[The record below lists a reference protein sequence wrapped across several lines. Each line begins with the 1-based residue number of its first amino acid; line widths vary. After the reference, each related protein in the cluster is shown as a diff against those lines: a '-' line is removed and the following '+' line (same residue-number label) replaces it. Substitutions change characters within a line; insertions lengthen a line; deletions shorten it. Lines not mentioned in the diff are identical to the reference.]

1 MKEQITGVDL
11 IFKERQKQIDKH
23 GFTAEYQA
31 NHPEFYED
39 GQLLYAVRYMFN
51 ADILGA
57 DNLSEPLNW
66 DRDKFIKLCKKSRK
80 ERMIIAGALL
90 AAELDRL
97 MELEKN

>member
-39 GQLLYAVRYMFN
+39 GQLLYAVRKLFDY
-51 ADILGA
+51 DILGE
-57 DNLSEPLNW
+57 NILEPLNW

-80 ERMIIAGALL
+80 ERIIIAGALL

-97 MELEKN
+97 IELEKK